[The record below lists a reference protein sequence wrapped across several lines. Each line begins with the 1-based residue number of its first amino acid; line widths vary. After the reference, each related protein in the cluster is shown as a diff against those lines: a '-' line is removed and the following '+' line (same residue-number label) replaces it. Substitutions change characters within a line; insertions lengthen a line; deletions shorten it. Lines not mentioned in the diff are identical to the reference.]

1 MKNFE
6 NIANDLFN
14 KIRGRF
20 PNVTIGDEEGNV
32 TNVPKDARYF
42 DFSFTNEGVDLGQ
55 VSVSINEDDGLVVVV
70 GKDITEYQTE
80 DVQDRWYNFLK
91 ELRIFAKK
99 RLMMFDV
106 RDINKS
112 NLNKKDYKFLATN
125 SAGENTMKESK
136 MYGTNRTS
144 YQRIGNARLA
154 VKHTQPINLESI
166 SGRTQKIGAIYIE
179 SPEGER
185 FKYPFKHL
193 SGARAMAR
201 HVSEGGNAYDDF
213 GKHIT
218 GLSEEISKLRKFTQY
233 IGRSAVMAEGLKD
246 YTDIVKERVA
256 TVKKEIQNLQKES
269 YYKETVTNFT
279 VPVVE
284 DVPNDVS
291 ENWIDQLTIKQFN
304 EELKDVFPY
313 IYKLVGEA
321 TKAKELGPDELD
333 ESGLQYYTG
342 VKKHG
347 KEYMQK
353 AAQAGRE
360 GASQEELGRLK
371 DKYSKAEKKT
381 KEEFELEQAFEGTM
395 GQFSDHMCE
404 DCGNPSWRTLSE
416 EKQKGVDGKVC
427 WKGYKRMGTKMK
439 GGKRVDNCVKVSEA
453 YINTNKDA
461 LSILANLRKIG
472 KSIELGQ
479 GSYEG
484 NLAGE
489 YVSDVWDVYTFIEA
503 KTKGFQGVDKNAM
516 SAIKEMMELR
526 KVAKGMERKP
536 ESSSNAQFANQIVNT
551 LYPVMQYLDSIRDE
565 ADDTMDV
572 KITPQGMSKA
582 DTKPKER
589 KTPLGEFIL
598 SYFDRHTGQF
608 PKGETAVLTMI
619 EKDYGEEFIEPAK
632 AFIEQINNKVAEVMG
647 FREPEFQEADHEFNR
662 VQELAGLR

>member
-1 MKNFE
+1 MIQSGKDASSLVKQEIQKIQKLANFIKQNSVDPRNQVHKAIMSLLQQPSILKALE
-6 NIANDLFN
+6 QMVRMLSQSGSASEAEN
-14 KIRGRF
+14 KIG
-20 PNVTIGDEEGNV
+20 
-32 TNVPKDARYF
+32 
-42 DFSFTNEGVDLGQ
+42 
-55 VSVSINEDDGLVVVV
+55 
-70 GKDITEYQTE
+70 
-80 DVQDRWYNFLK
+80 
-91 ELRIFAKK
+91 
-99 RLMMFDV
+99 
-106 RDINKS
+106 
-112 NLNKKDYKFLATN
+112 
-125 SAGENTMKESK
+125 
-136 MYGTNRTS
+136 
-144 YQRIGNARLA
+144 
-154 VKHTQPINLESI
+154 
-166 SGRTQKIGAIYIE
+166 
-179 SPEGER
+179 
-185 FKYPFKHL
+185 
-193 SGARAMAR
+193 
-201 HVSEGGNAYDDF
+201 
-213 GKHIT
+213 
-218 GLSEEISKLRKFTQY
+218 
-233 IGRSAVMAEGLKD
+233 
-246 YTDIVKERVA
+246 
-256 TVKKEIQNLQKES
+256 
-269 YYKETVTNFT
+269 
-279 VPVVE
+279 
-284 DVPNDVS
+284 
-291 ENWIDQLTIKQFN
+291 
-304 EELKDVFPY
+304 
-313 IYKLVGEA
+313 
-321 TKAKELGPDELD
+321 
-333 ESGLQYYTG
+333 
-342 VKKHG
+342 
-347 KEYMQK
+347 
-353 AAQAGRE
+353 
-360 GASQEELGRLK
+360 
-371 DKYSKAEKKT
+371 
-381 KEEFELEQAFEGTM
+381 
-395 GQFSDHMCE
+395 
-404 DCGNPSWRTLSE
+404 
-416 EKQKGVDGKVC
+416 
-427 WKGYKRMGTKMK
+427 
-439 GGKRVDNCVKVSEA
+439 EA